1 MPLPRPNPYP
11 VDHLATAQMSSVSG
25 PFSHA
30 AGTGTLQQRAGPL
43 LLRYRRVDLLL
54 GPDLCCFV
62 LAGVAITSTPAWGL
76 APQLRRH
83 LRRRRRTALPGTP
96 WPATAAAPRGILP
109 GHHAGRGEL
118 GNTSIQQLNTRPLH
132 ATRGRRLNVSFPVAA
147 ADRSVAGADL
157 AQRAD
162 GGAAPPP
169 DQGAQGAGV
178 LVADRRG
185 DGVDCLAG
193 RAEQE
198 GRLIQ
203 PDLMEE
209 VDR

>member
-1 MPLPRPNPYP
+1 MPTGGSAAGGRQCLRFP
-11 VDHLATAQMSSVSG
+11 VRSRLRLARGRDNSG
-25 PFSHA
+25 PGRCFCVIDVLIFSWA
-30 AGTGTLQQRAGPL
+30 RTCVA
-43 LLRYRRVDLLL
+43 
-54 GPDLCCFV
+54 FV

-76 APQLRRH
+76 APRLRRH

-96 WPATAAAPRGILP
+96 WPGNGSCPHRGIPP
-109 GHHAGRGEL
+109 GHSAGMGEL
-118 GNTSIQQLNTRPLH
+118 GNTSFQQLDTRRLH
-132 ATRGRRLNVSFPVAA
+132 AARGRRLNVSFAVAA

-193 RAEQE
+193 RTEQE

-203 PDLMEE
+203 PDLVEE

>member
-1 MPLPRPNPYP
+1 MR
-11 VDHLATAQMSSVSG
+11 LARGRYNSEPGRCFCVIDVLI
-25 PFSHA
+25 FSWA
-30 AGTGTLQQRAGPL
+30 RTCVA
-43 LLRYRRVDLLL
+43 
-54 GPDLCCFV
+54 FV

-96 WPATAAAPRGILP
+96 CPGNGSCPHRGISP

-118 GNTSIQQLNTRPLH
+118 GNTSIQQLDTRRLN
-132 ATRGRRLNVSFPVAA
+132 AARGRRLNVSFPVAA

-162 GGAAPPP
+162 GGAAPSP
-169 DQGAQGAGV
+169 DQSAQGAGV

-203 PDLMEE
+203 PDLVEE